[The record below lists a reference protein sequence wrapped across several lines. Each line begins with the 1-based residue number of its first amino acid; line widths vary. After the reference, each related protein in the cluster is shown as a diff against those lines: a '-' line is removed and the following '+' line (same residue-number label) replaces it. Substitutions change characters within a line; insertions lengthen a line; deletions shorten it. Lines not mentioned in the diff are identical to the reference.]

1 MTALKA
7 FLTNSLFLIVLNL
20 QASGRFDFSPLA
32 RSAYEK
38 AMALRFTEAMAQ
50 IAQLHSAEPDN
61 LMVHYVENYVDCLRV
76 FVGEEKSDYDRLLKN
91 EQKRLDILRGGDSDS
106 PYYLFTQ
113 AQVQLLWAMNK
124 AKFGDYMSAFNSAS
138 TAFEQLEKNQ
148 KKYPAF
154 MPNKMSLGV
163 LHAVVGSIPD
173 NYKWGLKLVSGMNG
187 TVEQGQKE
195 IEEVIR
201 YAKTND
207 FAFEQ
212 EAIVMYAFLMLHLN
226 NQNESAW
233 TVVNSTK
240 LKPKENMLAAFALS
254 NVAMRTGR
262 NDKAI
267 EILQNRPSSVAYYPF
282 LYLDYMLGLAKM
294 YRGDGDADIYIKRF
308 ATQFQGR
315 NYIKEAFQR
324 LAWQDLLRGSW
335 KDYKGWMLSA
345 QTMGRA
351 DVGGDKNALKES
363 KSGVAPEPTLLRARL
378 YFDGGYFQKAF
389 DFLKTKNEESFSDL
403 SQKLEYSYRLGRIL
417 QMLKKPNDAIPY
429 YDKTIQNGKSAKFYF
444 ACNAAL
450 QLGLIYESSGQK
462 VKAREFYKYCLA
474 LNPDDHA
481 DALHAKAKSG
491 LNRVK

>member
-1 MTALKA
+1 MTVFKTL
-7 FLTNSLFLIVLNL
+7 LTTCLFFIFQNI
-20 QASGRFDFSPLA
+20 QASGRFEFSPLV

-38 AMALRFTEAMAQ
+38 AMALRLTEATAEIAQ
-50 IAQLHSAEPDN
+50 IRQTEPDN
-61 LMVHYVENYVDCLRV
+61 LMAFYVENYVDCLRV
-76 FVGEEKSDYDRLLKN
+76 FVNEEKTDYDRLVKN
-91 EQKRLDILRGGDSDS
+91 EDKRLEILRGGDSNS

-113 AQVQLLWAMNK
+113 AQVRLIWAMNK
-124 AKFGDYMSAFNSAS
+124 AKFGNYLAAFNAAS

-148 KKYPAF
+148 KRFPDF

-212 EAIVMYAFLMLHLN
+212 EAVVMYAFLMLHLSN
-226 NQNESAW
+226 DNESAW
-233 TVVNSTK
+233 SIVNNAK
-240 LKPKENMLAAFALS
+240 VKPRENLLAAFAVS

-267 EILQNRPSSVAYYPF
+267 EILQNRPTGTAYLSF
-282 LYLDYMLGLAKM
+282 HYLDYMLGLAKM
-294 YRGDGDADIYIKRF
+294 YRGDSDADIHLRRF
-308 ATQFQGR
+308 TTQFKGR
-315 NYIKEAFQR
+315 NYIKEAYQR
-324 LAWQDLLRGSW
+324 LAWQDLLRGSL

-351 DVGGDKNALKES
+351 DVGGDKNALKEA
-363 KSGVAPEPTLLRARL
+363 KSGLAPDPTLLRARL

-389 DFLKTKNEESFSDL
+389 DLLKTKNENSFSDL
-403 SQKLEYSYRLGRIL
+403 SQKLEYSYRMGRIL
-417 QMLKKPNDAIPY
+417 QMLKKPNQAIPY
-429 YDKTIQNGKSAKFYF
+429 YDKTIQSGKDTKFYF

-450 QLGLIYESSGQK
+450 QLGLIYEASGQK
-462 VKAREFYKYCLA
+462 SKSAEFYRYCLA
-474 LNPDDHA
+474 LNPDDYA
-481 DALHAKAKSG
+481 DGLHAKAKSG
-491 LNRVK
+491 LSRVK